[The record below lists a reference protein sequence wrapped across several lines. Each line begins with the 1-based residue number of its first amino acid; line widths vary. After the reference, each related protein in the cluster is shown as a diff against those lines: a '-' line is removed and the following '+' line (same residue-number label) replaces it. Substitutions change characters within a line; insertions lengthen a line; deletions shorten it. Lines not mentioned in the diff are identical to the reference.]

1 MLTFSH
7 YKHGNE
13 CLDIFY
19 QADMPLELET
29 LKEKLGLSRRSLMYL
44 FKHLNAELRQQ
55 SLPGIINLKG
65 QGYMIAPAVKAFL
78 HQQKNNT
85 VQTIRLVDI
94 HNWRFSLRFLR
105 EEESLHL
112 LTFIIITRHHTSL
125 SEFTEIFQGAKNTL
139 LRLLS
144 KLPQFLTD
152 SGLDVQVT
160 AKGRSM
166 HGDERAQRKWI
177 LENLE
182 IILHIFQRCN
192 LRPET
197 AYLEEL
203 KAYECQSGNRFT
215 QDTRQLLAV
224 YLPWYAFRLR
234 SGHLLQ
240 EPGKR
245 GQEQE
250 PAALWVKEFLT
261 QLDCLTAG
269 EENYLIEALNFFAFS
284 KVSHHVHYAEL
295 HKIAEEM
302 TEQFFSLSGFEP
314 GSNHKMIMDS
324 LAVHLVSAWQRL
336 TAGVK
341 YHNPMLEPIKNQYQ
355 NLFVIS
361 KVAARPFAD
370 YLDCEL
376 PEDELALLTT
386 YFGSDIRME
395 ELAGEK
401 RQIMVVCS
409 SGIGT
414 SQFLLMQL
422 REKYPQLLFCGPFR
436 ISDMESLS
444 FTEAGLILTTTELGE
459 LAPIGVPTFRIS
471 PLPDKYEWEML
482 EQQLLSLGFPAGDYG
497 REKIEDLLDIIANF
511 ARIENEAG
519 LRQSLRQ
526 YFRDAGR
533 RTSQGLCGTD
543 TLLKYVDFYA
553 QAPEK
558 WQQAI
563 ELSFRPL
570 VAHQFVES
578 RYVEKIIELTEK
590 QGEYMLLGRGFLLAH
605 ARPEDGVI
613 TPAASITVFAEAIT
627 LESGKEVRCIICLAP
642 TDQKSHLDFLK
653 VLLEHINQPGWCEKL
668 CAVSNQKT
676 LEDILDD
683 FIC

>member
-1 MLTFSH
+1 MLAFST

-13 CLDIFY
+13 CLEIFCRT
-19 QADMPLELET
+19 DMPLELET
-29 LKEKLGLSRRSLMYL
+29 LKEKLALSRRSLMYL
-44 FKHLNAELRQQ
+44 FKHLNTELRQR

-65 QGYMIAPAVKAFL
+65 QGYILSPAAKDYL
-78 HQQKNNT
+78 RQQKDST
-85 VQTIRLVDI
+85 PQTISLVNTL
-94 HNWRFSLRFLR
+94 NWHFSLRFLR
-105 EEESLHL
+105 ENESLHL
-112 LTFIIITRHHTSL
+112 LTFIIITRPHTSL
-125 SEFTEIFQGAKNTL
+125 SEFAEIFQGAKNTL
-139 LRLLS
+139 LRLLG
-144 KLPQFLTD
+144 KLPEFLVD
-152 SGLDVQVT
+152 SGLKIQVT

-166 HGDERAQRKWI
+166 VGDERAQRKWI

-182 IILHIFQRCN
+182 AVLRICQRCN

-197 AYLEEL
+197 GYLEHL
-203 KAYECQSGNRFT
+203 KEYERQSGNRFT

-224 YLPWYAFRLR
+224 YLPWYAFRLH
-234 SGHLLQ
+234 SGYVLQ
-240 EPGKR
+240 ETSKH

-250 PAALWVKEFLT
+250 PAALWVKNFLT
-261 QLDCLTAG
+261 SLDCLAAG
-269 EENYLIEALNFFAFS
+269 EENYLIEALSFFAFS
-284 KVSHHVHYAEL
+284 KVSHNAHYAEL

-314 GSNHKMIMDS
+314 GSNHKVIMDS

-336 TAGVK
+336 TAGVR
-341 YHNPMLEPIKNQYQ
+341 YHNPMLEQIKSQYQ

-361 KVAARPFAD
+361 RASARPFAD
-370 YLDCEL
+370 YLGCEL

-436 ISDMESLS
+436 ISDMGALS
-444 FTEAGLILTTTELGE
+444 FTEAGLILTTTELGD
-459 LAPIGVPTFRIS
+459 LAPNGVPTFQIS
-471 PLPDKYEWEML
+471 PLPDKYEWDML
-482 EQQLLSLGFPAGDYG
+482 EQQLLSLGFPLGDYG
-497 REKIEDLLDIIANF
+497 REKVEDLLDIIANF
-511 ARIENEAG
+511 ARIENETG
-519 LRQSLRQ
+519 LRQGLKQYLRNI
-526 YFRDAGR
+526 
-533 RTSQGLCGTD
+533 GTRNKLRNIGAD
-543 TLLKYVDFYA
+543 TLLKYVDFFTE
-553 QAPEK
+553 APTN

-563 ELSFRPL
+563 EFSFKPLLS
-570 VAHQFVES
+570 HQFVEN
-578 RYVEKIIELTEK
+578 RYVRRIIELTEK

-605 ARPEDGVI
+605 ARPEDGVKA
-613 TPAASITVFAEAIT
+613 PAASITVFGEAVP

-668 CAVSNQKT
+668 CAVNSREA

-683 FIC
+683 FLC